1 MECKNLENLLA
12 GIEGNKIPLH
22 IRELFEAHMK
32 DCHTCQ
38 ASLSR
43 FLQIER
49 ILEKTV
55 YGDTRRDNYLSFI
68 SHLFE
73 RRMHWEIPEEAKRIE
88 EERRKRLIFRI
99 GLGFLIAGFIGALSA
114 LILGGLGIIG
124 TRKFARQEI
133 VSADS
138 ARADLSRNPSA
149 AVQSAQYTDQA
160 TPDSVRADSEPVQAP
175 TVSARED
182 VQTKKEAEGSKN
194 ITPQSIYEK
203 IKGENEASPLTEEKD
218 STKLR
223 TLKAELSAYRDALS
237 RTPRDQSLIQR
248 SIEKYREVIKERQRL
263 GQPARVNDY
272 YGLGYLHY
280 SIREYPQ
287 TAIVTSEGI
296 RMVHMGP
303 TQYLHYLKAM
313 SHYQMAVRASNPLP
327 PDTSADEN
335 ARVRGEAL
343 RAELDMEARKK
354 AQFELRRA
362 VAEFNFLLTNPEL
375 EQTAREWILKC
386 NDLMTQLH

>member
-12 GIEGNKIPLH
+12 GIKGHIVPLH

-55 YGDTRRDNYLSFI
+55 YGDTRRDNYLAFI
-68 SHLFE
+68 SHILD
-73 RRMHWEIPEEAKRIE
+73 RRMHWETPEEAKKIE
-88 EERRKRLIFRI
+88 EERRKRILFRI
-99 GLGFLIAGFIGALSA
+99 ILGFLIAGFIGALSA

-124 TRKFARQEI
+124 TRKFARQET
-133 VSADS
+133 VSVDS
-138 ARADLSRNPSA
+138 ARADLRKNPSA
-149 AVQSAQYTDQA
+149 AVQSAQYAGQA
-160 TPDSVRADSEPVQAP
+160 APDSVRADSEPVQAS
-175 TVSARED
+175 TVSAQGN
-182 VQTKKEAEGSKN
+182 VQTKEEVAELKN
-194 ITPQSIYEK
+194 ITPQSIYKK
-203 IKGENEASPLTEEKD
+203 IEGEDKASLLTEEKD
-218 STKLR
+218 STKIK
-223 TLKAELSAYRDALS
+223 TLQAELSAYRDALS
-237 RTPRDQSLIQR
+237 RTPRDQSLVKR
-248 SIEKYREVIKERQRL
+248 SIEKYQEVIKERQRL
-263 GQPARVNDY
+263 GEPARVNDY

-313 SHYQMAVRASNPLP
+313 SHYQMAVKASNPLP

-343 RAELDMEARKK
+343 RAELDMEGRKK

-386 NDLMTQLH
+386 NDLMTKLH